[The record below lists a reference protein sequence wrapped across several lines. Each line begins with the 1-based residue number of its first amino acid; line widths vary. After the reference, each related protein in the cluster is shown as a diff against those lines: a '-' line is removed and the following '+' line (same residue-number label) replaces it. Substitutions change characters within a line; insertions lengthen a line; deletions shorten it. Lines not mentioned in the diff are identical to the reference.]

1 MDFPVAFE
9 FFVEADLV
17 GYGDG
22 AEHAV
27 IVIDLEAGLYSLLI
41 IFLLYSITPYSV
53 LMIII
58 IFFLSSFGLIKI
70 NLFLR
75 EFRK

>member
-17 GYGDG
+17 GDGDG

-41 IFLLYSITPYSV
+41 IFLLYSITPYYV
-53 LMIII
+53 LIIII
-58 IFFLSSFGLIKI
+58 IFFFHHLAL
-70 NLFLR
+70 
-75 EFRK
+75 